1 MKLLFKQKLFS
12 WLDQYYIYDENEN
25 VRYEVRG
32 ELAWGH
38 MLRIYDRL
46 GYEVGCVKERLFTFL
61 PKFEI
66 FVNDEYQGCISKEF
80 ALCEQKY
87 NIDFNGW
94 DVYGDWLE
102 WDYEIRDIFDKQ
114 VATVTKEPFKLADT
128 YVLDIADEKDAL
140 NVLMLVLAIDAEK
153 ASRG

>member
-66 FVNDEYQGCISKEF
+66 FVNDEYLGCISKEF
-80 ALCEQKY
+80 ALFEQKY

>member
-1 MKLLFKQKLFS
+1 MKLLFKQKVFS
-12 WLDQYYIYDENEN
+12 WLDHYEIYDEKEN

-46 GYEVGCVKERLFTFL
+46 GYEVGSVKERVFTLL

-66 FVNDEYQGCISKEF
+66 YSEDEYLGCISKEF
-80 ALCEQKY
+80 TLFEQKY

-94 DVYGDWLE
+94 TVSGDMFE
-102 WDYEIRDIFDKQ
+102 WYYEITDIFDKHI
-114 VATVTKEPFKLADT
+114 ATVTKEPFKLGDT
-128 YVLDIADEKDAL
+128 YILDIDDEKDAL